1 MKKQFIVTKE
11 EMETI
16 KRAVSEVLDLWNYEF
31 ISASNES
38 GSNHSMNK
46 ETFFQNLENEFI
58 VKE

>member
-16 KRAVSEVLDLWNYEF
+16 KKAVSEVLDLWNYEF

-38 GSNHSMNK
+38 GSSHSMSK
-46 ETFFQNLENEFI
+46 ETFFQNLENEFLI
-58 VKE
+58 KE